1 MAPRNGKRPAPL
13 PEQRNYEYAH
23 TLAYQIAATDLA
35 RVTDLERQCRNSG
48 ARYQKTGARQ
58 LITLNF
64 LSQTLQLSLPD
75 VSVTQVGSREPV
87 PLKAKVLMLHYLI
100 RAKGTPLTDRVI
112 TFKELPEGLV
122 YFPTFAKR
130 TIKPL
135 VDFFGQEP
143 QRMIEVAQLLGGN
156 QADYGDAA
164 VTINSLPRVPITLT
178 IWRGDDEFS
187 PSASVMFD
195 ANIPDYLPTE
205 DIIILCE
212 TIIWKLVRAL
222 KQGQGEH

>member
-1 MAPRNGKRPAPL
+1 MAPRDGKRLTPL

-23 TLAYQIAATDLA
+23 TLAYQIAAKDLTRITDLKQ
-35 RVTDLERQCRNSG
+35 QCRNCG
-48 ARYQKTGARQ
+48 AQYHKTGTRQ
-58 LITLNF
+58 LITLQF
-64 LSQTLQLSLPD
+64 LSQTHQVSLPD

-87 PLKAKVLMLHYLI
+87 SLKAKVLILHYLI
-100 RAKGTPLTDRVI
+100 RTKGTPPTDRVI

-135 VDFFGQEP
+135 VDFFGKEP
-143 QRMIEVAQLLGGN
+143 HHLIEVAQLLKGN
-156 QADYGDAA
+156 QADYGDVS
-164 VTINSLPRVPITLT
+164 VTINALPRVPITLT

-222 KQGQGEH
+222 KQSEKS